1 MIEKQLINLLLEKD
15 FYEENKGRV
24 SKSMFTNGTG
34 KLYETI
40 TKAHSDSES
49 NISIDELATL
59 HTQVYNHALTRAAKD
74 NFYSLLEEVKKEK
87 PNKKIATTILEA
99 MHKQDIARR
108 IAVVSTNI
116 YNNTEESNFNDIQS
130 LIDELKGVN
139 KEEFD
144 TVTDNIT
151 ELIDALKDNTKW
163 KFNLTD
169 LKNKVNGI
177 GEGNLIIVF
186 ARPESGKT
194 AFWVNMVAGRNGFA
208 TQGAKV
214 CALINE
220 EPAIRTQMRL
230 INAHT
235 GMTFAEIKENPTKAS
250 ELWGQIKDKI
260 RILDTVDWTLE
271 KIDSYVAKEKPDVLV
286 IDQLDKVHM
295 GGSFARGDEKLRAI
309 YTGAREIAKR
319 RDCSLIGISQASADA
334 SGKWDMT
341 FDMMENS
348 KTGKAAEADV
358 IIGVGYKPNSDYS
371 NDNDRSLSVSKNK
384 ITGWHGKIMVKI
396 VPEVS
401 RYRD

>member
-15 FYEENKGRV
+15 FYEKNKGRV
-24 SKSMFTNGTG
+24 SKTMFTNGTG
-34 KLYETI
+34 NLYDAI
-40 TKAHSDSES
+40 IKAHEQSDG
-49 NISIDELATL
+49 NLSIDEVATL
-59 HTQVYNHALTRAAKD
+59 HTDVYNPALTRVAKE
-74 NFYSLLEEVKKEK
+74 NFISLLGDIKKEK
-87 PNKKIATTILEA
+87 PNKKIASTILESLYR
-99 MHKQDIARR
+99 QNIAKK
-108 IAVVSTNI
+108 IAVISTEL
-116 YNNTEESNFNDIQS
+116 YNNTRESGFNDIQN
-130 LIDELKGVN
+130 LIDESKGVS
-139 KEEFD
+139 KEEYEN
-144 TVTDNIT
+144 VTKDIS
-151 ELIDALKDNTKW
+151 ELIENLKDNTKW

-169 LKNKVNGI
+169 LRNRVNGI
-177 GEGNLIIVF
+177 GDGNLIIIF

-194 AFWVNMVAGRNGFA
+194 AFWVNLVAGQDGFA

-235 GMTFAEIKENPTKAS
+235 GMKFNEIKENPVKAGS
-250 ELWGQIKDKI
+250 MWEKIKNNI
-260 RILDTVDWTLE
+260 QILDTVDWTLE
-271 KIDSYVAKEKPDVLV
+271 KIDSYLAKEKPDVLV
-286 IDQLDKVHM
+286 IDQLDKVHID
-295 GGSFARGDEKLRAI
+295 GTFSRGDEKLRAI

-348 KTGKAAEADV
+348 RTGKAAEADL
-358 IIGVGYKPNSDYS
+358 IIGIGYKPNSEYS
-371 NDNDRSLSVSKNK
+371 NESDRSLSISKNK

-396 VPEVS
+396 EPGLS

>member
-15 FYEENKGRV
+15 FYEENKGRI

-59 HTQVYNHALTRAAKD
+59 HTKVYNPALTRVAKE
-74 NFYSLLEEVKKEK
+74 NFYSLLEEIKKEK
-87 PNKKIATTILEA
+87 PNKKIAKTILEA
-99 MHKQDIARR
+99 MHKQNIARR
-108 IAVVSTNI
+108 IAVVATGV
-116 YNNTEESNFNDIQS
+116 YNNTEAGNFNDIQS

-139 KEEFD
+139 KEEYD
-144 TVTDNIT
+144 TITDDVIK
-151 ELIDALKDNTKW
+151 LIDALKDNTKW

-169 LKNKVNGI
+169 LRNKVNGI
-177 GEGNLIIVF
+177 GEGNLIIIF

-194 AFWVNMVAGRNGFA
+194 AFWVNLVAGRNGFA

-230 INAHT
+230 INAYT
-235 GMTFAEIKENPTKAS
+235 GMTFAEIKDNPQKAGD
-250 ELWGQIKDKI
+250 LWSQIKNQI

-271 KIDSYVAKEKPDVLV
+271 RIDSYVAKEKPDILI
-286 IDQLDKVHM
+286 IDQLDKVHI
-295 GGSFARGDEKLRAI
+295 GGTFARGDEKLRAI

-358 IIGVGYKPNSDYS
+358 IIGGGYKPNSEYS

-384 ITGWHGKIMVKI
+384 ITGWHGKVMVKI
-396 VPEVS
+396 EPELS

>member
-24 SKSMFTNGTG
+24 SKSMFTNGTC

-59 HTQVYNHALTRAAKD
+59 HTQVYNPALTRAAKD

-139 KEEFD
+139 KQEFD
-144 TVTDNIT
+144 TVTKDINK
-151 ELIDALKDNTKW
+151 LIEALKDNTKW

-208 TQGAKV
+208 TQGAKI

-230 INAHT
+230 INAYT
-235 GMTFAEIKENPTKAS
+235 GMTFAEIKEDPQKAGD
-250 ELWGQIKDKI
+250 LWSQIKHQI

-271 KIDSYVAKEKPDVLV
+271 KIDSYVAKEKPDILI

>member
-15 FYEENKGRV
+15 FYVDNKGRV

-59 HTQVYNHALTRAAKD
+59 HTQVYNPALTRAAKD

-144 TVTDNIT
+144 TVTNDINK
-151 ELIDALKDNTKW
+151 LIDALKDNTKW

-208 TQGAKV
+208 TQGAKI

-230 INAHT
+230 INAYT
-235 GMTFAEIKENPTKAS
+235 GMTFAEIKEDPQKAGD
-250 ELWGQIKDKI
+250 LWSQIKNQI

-271 KIDSYVAKEKPDVLV
+271 KIDSYVAKEKPDILV

>member
-15 FYEENKGRV
+15 FYEKNKGRV
-24 SKSMFTNGTG
+24 SKTMFTNGTG
-34 KLYETI
+34 NLYDTI
-40 TKAHSDSES
+40 IKAHEQSDG
-49 NISIDELATL
+49 NLSIDEVATL
-59 HTQVYNHALTRAAKD
+59 HTDVYNPALTRVAKE
-74 NFYSLLEEVKKEK
+74 NFINLLGDIKKEK
-87 PNKKIATTILEA
+87 PNKKIASTILESLYR
-99 MHKQDIARR
+99 QNIAKK
-108 IAVVSTNI
+108 IAVISTEL
-116 YNNTEESNFNDIQS
+116 YNNTRESGFNDIQN
-130 LIDELKGVN
+130 LIDESKGVS
-139 KEEFD
+139 KEEYEN
-144 TVTDNIT
+144 VTKDIS
-151 ELIDALKDNTKW
+151 ELIENLKDNTKW

-169 LKNKVNGI
+169 LRNRVNGI
-177 GEGNLIIVF
+177 GEGNLIIIF

-194 AFWVNMVAGRNGFA
+194 AFWVNLVAGQDGFA

-235 GMTFAEIKENPTKAS
+235 GMKFNEIKENPVKAGS
-250 ELWGQIKDKI
+250 MWEKIKNNI
-260 RILDTVDWTLE
+260 QILDTVDWTLE
-271 KIDSYVAKEKPDVLV
+271 KIDSYLAKEKPDVLV
-286 IDQLDKVHM
+286 IDQLDKVHID
-295 GGSFARGDEKLRAI
+295 GTFSRGDEKLRAI

-348 KTGKAAEADV
+348 RTGKAAEADL
-358 IIGVGYKPNSDYS
+358 IIGIGYKPNSEYS
-371 NDNDRSLSVSKNK
+371 NESDRSLSISKNK

-396 VPEVS
+396 EPGLS

>member
-1 MIEKQLINLLLEKD
+1 MIEKQLINLLLDKD

-59 HTQVYNHALTRAAKD
+59 HTQVYNPALTRAAKD

>member
-1 MIEKQLINLLLEKD
+1 MIEKQLINLLLDKD

-40 TKAHSDSES
+40 QKAHSDSES
-49 NISIDELATL
+49 NISLDELAAL
-59 HTQVYNHALTRAAKD
+59 HVQVYNPALTRAAKE
-74 NFYSLLEEVKKEK
+74 NFYSLLEEIKKEK
-87 PNKKIATTILEA
+87 PNKKIAKTILEA
-99 MHKQDIARR
+99 MYKQDIARR
-108 IAVVSTNI
+108 IAVVATGV
-116 YNNTEESNFNDIQS
+116 YNNIEEGNFNDIQS
-130 LIDELKGVN
+130 LIDELKGTS
-139 KEEFD
+139 KEEYD
-144 TVTDNIT
+144 TVTDDVIK
-151 ELIDALKDNTKW
+151 LIEALKDNTKW

-169 LKNKVNGI
+169 LRNKVNGI
-177 GEGNLIIVF
+177 GEGNLIIIF

-194 AFWVNMVAGRNGFA
+194 AFWVNLVAGRNGFA
-208 TQGAKV
+208 TQGAKI

-230 INAHT
+230 INAYT
-235 GMTFAEIKENPTKAS
+235 GMTFAEIKENPQKAGD
-250 ELWGQIKDKI
+250 LWSQIKNQI

-271 KIDSYVAKEKPDVLV
+271 KIDSYVAKEKPDILI
-286 IDQLDKVHM
+286 IDQLDKVHI
-295 GGSFARGDEKLRAI
+295 GGTFARGDEKLRAI

-319 RDCSLIGISQASADA
+319 RECSLIGISQASADA

-358 IIGVGYKPNSDYS
+358 IIGVGYKPNSEYS

-384 ITGWHGKIMVKI
+384 ITGWHGKVMVKI
-396 VPEVS
+396 EPELS

>member
-59 HTQVYNHALTRAAKD
+59 HPQVYNPALTRAAKD

-144 TVTDNIT
+144 TVTNDLNK
-151 ELIDALKDNTKW
+151 LIDELKDNTKW

-230 INAHT
+230 VNAYT
-235 GMTFAEIKENPTKAS
+235 GMTFAEIKENPQKAGD
-250 ELWGQIKDKI
+250 LWSQIKNQI

-271 KIDSYVAKEKPDVLV
+271 KIDSYLAKEKPDILI
-286 IDQLDKVHM
+286 IDQLDKVHI
-295 GGSFARGDEKLRAI
+295 GGTFARGDEKLRAI

>member
-24 SKSMFTNGTG
+24 SKSMFTNGTC

-59 HTQVYNHALTRAAKD
+59 HTQVYNPALTRAAKD

-144 TVTDNIT
+144 TVTNDINK
-151 ELIDALKDNTKW
+151 LIDALKDNTKW

-230 INAHT
+230 VNAYT
-235 GMTFAEIKENPTKAS
+235 GMTFAEIKEDPQKAGD
-250 ELWGQIKDKI
+250 LWSQIKHQI

-271 KIDSYVAKEKPDVLV
+271 KIDSYVAKEKPDILI

>member
-15 FYEENKGRV
+15 FYEKNKGRV
-24 SKSMFTNGTG
+24 SKTMFTNGTG
-34 KLYETI
+34 NLYDTI
-40 TKAHSDSES
+40 IKAHEQSDG
-49 NISIDELATL
+49 NLSIDEVATL
-59 HTQVYNHALTRAAKD
+59 HTDVYNPALTRVAKE
-74 NFYSLLEEVKKEK
+74 NFINLLGDIKKEK
-87 PNKKIATTILEA
+87 PNKKIASTILESLYR
-99 MHKQDIARR
+99 QNIAKK
-108 IAVVSTNI
+108 IAVISTEL
-116 YNNTEESNFNDIQS
+116 YNNTRESGFNDIQN
-130 LIDELKGVN
+130 LIDESKGVS
-139 KEEFD
+139 KEEYEN
-144 TVTDNIT
+144 VTKDIS
-151 ELIDALKDNTKW
+151 ELIENLKDNTKW

-169 LKNKVNGI
+169 LRNRVNGI
-177 GEGNLIIVF
+177 GEGNLIIIF

-194 AFWVNMVAGRNGFA
+194 AFWVNLVAGQDGFA

-235 GMTFAEIKENPTKAS
+235 GMKFNEIKENPVKAGGMW
-250 ELWGQIKDKI
+250 EKIKNNI
-260 RILDTVDWTLE
+260 QILDTVDWTLE
-271 KIDSYVAKEKPDVLV
+271 KIDSYLAKEKPDVLV
-286 IDQLDKVHM
+286 IDQLDKVHID
-295 GGSFARGDEKLRAI
+295 GTFSRGDEKLRAI

-348 KTGKAAEADV
+348 RTGKAAEADL
-358 IIGVGYKPNSDYS
+358 IIGIGYKPNSEYS
-371 NDNDRSLSVSKNK
+371 NESDRSLSISKNK

-396 VPEVS
+396 EPGVS

>member
-15 FYEENKGRV
+15 FYEKNKGRV
-24 SKSMFTNGTG
+24 SKTMFTNGTG
-34 KLYETI
+34 NLYNTI
-40 TKAHSDSES
+40 IKAHEQSDG
-49 NISIDELATL
+49 NLSIDEVATL
-59 HTQVYNHALTRAAKD
+59 HTDVYNPALTRVAKE
-74 NFYSLLEEVKKEK
+74 NFINLLGDIKKEK
-87 PNKKIATTILEA
+87 PNKKIASTILESLYR
-99 MHKQDIARR
+99 QNIAKK
-108 IAVVSTNI
+108 IAVISTEL
-116 YNNTEESNFNDIQS
+116 YNNTRESGFNDIQN
-130 LIDELKGVN
+130 LIDESKGVS
-139 KEEFD
+139 KEEYEN
-144 TVTDNIT
+144 VTKDIS
-151 ELIDALKDNTKW
+151 ELIENLKDNTKW

-169 LKNKVNGI
+169 LRNRVNGI
-177 GEGNLIIVF
+177 GEGNLIIIF

-194 AFWVNMVAGRNGFA
+194 AFWVNLVAGQDGFA

-235 GMTFAEIKENPTKAS
+235 GMKFNEIKENPVKAGS
-250 ELWGQIKDKI
+250 MWEKIKNNI
-260 RILDTVDWTLE
+260 QILDTVDWTLE
-271 KIDSYVAKEKPDVLV
+271 KIDSYLAKEKPDVLV
-286 IDQLDKVHM
+286 IDQLDKVHID
-295 GGSFARGDEKLRAI
+295 GTFSRGDEKLRAI

-348 KTGKAAEADV
+348 RTGKAAEADL
-358 IIGVGYKPNSDYS
+358 IIGIGYKPNSEYS
-371 NDNDRSLSVSKNK
+371 NESDRSLSISKNK

-396 VPEVS
+396 EPGLS